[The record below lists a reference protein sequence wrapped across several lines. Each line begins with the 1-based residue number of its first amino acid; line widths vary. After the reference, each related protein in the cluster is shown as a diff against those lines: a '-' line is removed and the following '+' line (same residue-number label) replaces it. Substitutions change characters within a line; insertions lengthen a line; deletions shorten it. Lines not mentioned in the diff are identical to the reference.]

1 VDNAG
6 NVPLEIKV
14 TSPTG
19 INGKISHIFV
29 CFIRVKQCLFI
40 VPLKIDD
47 ASPRSTVKKVRF
59 TPNETGV
66 HYLNAKFGSEIVPG
80 NELVFFLFTKIFV
93 KKKGTPIK
101 MMVNDARL
109 VTAYGDG
116 IHHALHEKPAA
127 FMIDTQDMQGDLK
140 VRIEGMKNQINNF
153 FDY

>member
-1 VDNAG
+1 M
-6 NVPLEIKV
+6 E
-14 TSPTG
+14 
-19 INGKISHIFV
+19 
-29 CFIRVKQCLFI
+29 
-40 VPLKIDD
+40 
-47 ASPRSTVKKVRF
+47 
-59 TPNETGV
+59 
-66 HYLNAKFGSEIVPG
+66 
-80 NELVFFLFTKIFV
+80 IFV

-140 VRIEGMKNQINNF
+140 VRIEGMKNQINNL